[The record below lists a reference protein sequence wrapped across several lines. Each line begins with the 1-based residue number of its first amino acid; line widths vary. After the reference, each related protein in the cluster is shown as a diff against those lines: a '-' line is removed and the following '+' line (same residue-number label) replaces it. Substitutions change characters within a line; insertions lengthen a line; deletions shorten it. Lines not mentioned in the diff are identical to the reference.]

1 MSEGKEQTAVS
12 DTPQELFQKEYY
24 SRINRLALMVL
35 ESHDDLDEHFQGM
48 STEKR
53 IETAESV
60 IYSGDLQGIEVNL
73 LLYHIERY
81 FEVYRKPITI
91 RPFRKHHFY
100 KPFDECFQTYRSGF
114 FIACTMLTQAV
125 NEGIIKFVA
134 ERNDIK
140 AKRGGNLP
148 FTIEEF
154 VKEGLFTNEAAL
166 ASKTICNRNE
176 RDDIHHM
183 NEEISDIEDWHELAK
198 RNLRNLSVVESY
210 VFGYDYEDKTIRPH
224 HPQHWEKGND
234 NLIHGLLRFG

>member
-1 MSEGKEQTAVS
+1 MNEGKEQTAVS

-48 STEKR
+48 STETR

-60 IYSGDLQGIEVNL
+60 IYSRDLQGIPVNL
-73 LLYHIERY
+73 LIYHIERY

-114 FIACTMLTQAV
+114 FIACTMMTQSI
-125 NEGIIKFVA
+125 NEGIINFVA
-134 ERNDIK
+134 ERNSIK

-148 FTIEEF
+148 LTIGKF
-154 VKEGLFTNEAAL
+154 VKHGLFTNEAAQ
-166 ASKTICNRNE
+166 ASKVICE
-176 RDDIHHM
+176 RDERNDLHHM
-183 NEEISDIEDWHELAK
+183 KPEISQIEDWHKLAK
-198 RNLRNLSVVESY
+198 RNLRNLKKVESC
-210 VFGYDYEDKTIRPH
+210 VFGYDFEDKTIRPH

-234 NLIHGLLRFG
+234 NLIQGLLRFG